1 MTTRGREIHH
11 PTVWLPMMLAA
22 SFAGA
27 SGILATLDETLAA
40 KAGTNTLALE
50 PAENATVVEGPGAPG
65 ILPGAGQPA
74 ARLNM
79 PPGAWPVRQGTLMMR
94 IKASRRI
101 GFVPEGRRTTKL
113 VGGPLIDVELGEYTD
128 CPRFVVRSPGEGKRT
143 PRVCRIAY
151 LLPDKWYHFAVSW
164 KAETGDVD
172 LFLNGWAQQR
182 VHLPE
187 WKPLQEPGRPLEL
200 GGVIGEGD
208 GTAAVAVSAVE
219 IHGWYMDEAKL
230 RTHLKGQTFFGLVPY
245 ALQRLEDPLDLTP
258 YTLTPIYEPDFGK
271 GIDIVKE
278 DALFDGDKRVRE
290 PKEGQWVLEGPAEA
304 FVDDGELVLDNLTM
318 GPKHTVLWLP
328 RVFPA
333 STMLEFD
340 IALEEADEGLAIVF
354 FAARPRDAADASI
367 FMPGLAKREGLF
379 RNYIVGDVNSYHVS
393 YLAADKT
400 GQGLYG
406 PRRTANVRKN
416 SGFWLVACGEDQIQG
431 KGLGRG
437 PHRVRILKDGPSIRV
452 EANGRLSVAFDDDGK
467 TWGPVWGDGYI
478 GLRQMN
484 NTRSARYRNL
494 RVYAVQRK
502 K

>member
-1 MTTRGREIHH
+1 MTTRR
-11 PTVWLPMMLAA
+11 PTIPPSAVLLALLVTA
-22 SFAGA
+22 SCADAAGI
-27 SGILATLDETLAA
+27 GVKLDEELARR
-40 KAGTNTLALE
+40 AGTNTVALE
-50 PAENATVVEGPGAPG
+50 PDANATVIDGPGAPG
-65 ILPGAGQPA
+65 VLPAVGHPA

-79 PPGAWPVRQGTLMMR
+79 PPAAWPVRRGTLMMR
-94 IKASRRI
+94 IKTSRRL
-101 GFVPEGRRTTKL
+101 GFVPEGRRIVRL
-113 VGGPLIDVELGEYTD
+113 VGGPLIEVELGEYTD
-128 CPRFVVRSPGEGKRT
+128 CPRFVVRPPGEGKRT
-143 PRVCRIAY
+143 SRVCRVAY
-151 LLPDKWYHFAVSW
+151 LLPDRWYHFAVSW
-164 KAETGDVD
+164 NAEAGDVD

-182 VHLPE
+182 VHLPK
-187 WKPLQEPGRPLEL
+187 WKPLDKPAQALEL
-200 GGVIGEGD
+200 GGVVGEGD
-208 GTAAVAVSAVE
+208 DAAAIAVSAVE
-219 IHGWYMDEAKL
+219 LHAWAMDEARL
-230 RTHLKGQTFFGLVPY
+230 RTYLKGQTFFDLAPH

-258 YTLTPIYEPDFGK
+258 YALTTIYEPDFGK

-278 DALFDGDKRVRE
+278 ETLFDGDERARE
-290 PKEGQWVLEGPAEA
+290 PEPEQWVLEGPAEA
-304 FVDDGELVLDNLTM
+304 FIDDGELVIDNLTM

-328 RVFPA
+328 RVFP
-333 STMLEFD
+333 SSFMLEFD
-340 IALEEADEGLAIVF
+340 ITLEEADEGLAIVF
-354 FAARPRDAADASI
+354 FAARPRDAPDASI
-367 FMPGLAKREGLF
+367 FQPGLAKREGLF

-467 TWGPVWGDGYI
+467 AWGPVWGDGYI

-484 NTRSARYRNL
+484 HTRSGRYRDL

-502 K
+502 R